1 MSRSFP
7 SERGPGLK
15 LTANQ
20 TEPDLGVPAQE
31 GQKRVFYDNFENASV
46 SLVIPAHNESESI
59 GSLLDKAIEVMKSL
73 GRPWEIIV
81 VDDGSSDQTL
91 DSIKDKPVKIIAHPY
106 NIGNGAAIKTG
117 IRHAC
122 GEIILMMDGDSQ
134 HDPGDIPRLIEQ
146 IGPYDMVIGARSNG
160 SQSTHRMVANQ
171 FYNLFASYVANFFIR
186 DLTSGFRAIKASVM
200 KRFTYLLPNTF
211 SYPTTITLAL
221 LRAGHSLC
229 YEPIVAAERKSKS
242 KIKLMRDGIR
252 FLLIIFK
259 IATFFSP
266 LKIFLPFSLLF
277 LAFGASNYAYTY
289 VTTHRLTN
297 MSVLC
302 FIASFLFFLL
312 GLISEQIAQLRFDR
326 SEDQG

>member
-1 MSRSFP
+1 
-7 SERGPGLK
+7 
-15 LTANQ
+15 LTAP
-20 TEPDLGVPAQE
+20 TSDLKIDSPLPIPSVQE
-31 GQKRVFYDNFENASV
+31 RPRRLFYDDYRGASV
-46 SLVIPAHNESESI
+46 SVIVPVHNEE
-59 GSLLDKAIEVMKSL
+59 DAIVNLVQQIILVLKLL
-73 GRPWEIIV
+73 GRPWEVVI
-81 VDDGSSDQTL
+81 VDDGSTDGTL
-91 DSIKDKPVKIIAHPY
+91 KRLEPLEVKVIAHPY

-122 GEIILMMDGDSQ
+122 GEIIVMMDGDGQ
-134 HDPGDIPRLIEQ
+134 HDPADISRLIEQ
-146 IGPYDMVIGARSNG
+146 IGSYDMVVGARSNG
-160 SQSTHRMVANQ
+160 SQNTHRMLANQ
-171 FYNLFASYVANFFIR
+171 FYNLFATYVAHFFIR
-186 DLTSGFRAIKASVM
+186 DLTSGFRAIKASVL

-211 SYPTTITLAL
+211 SYPTTLTLSL

-229 YEPIVAAERKSKS
+229 YEPIAAAERKSNS
-242 KIKLMRDGIR
+242 KIQPMRDGVR

-277 LAFGASNYAYTY
+277 MGLGISNYAYTY
-289 VTTHRLTN
+289 YTTHRLTN

-326 SEDQG
+326 SEEQG

>member
-1 MSRSFP
+1 
-7 SERGPGLK
+7 GTLK
-15 LTANQ
+15 
-20 TEPDLGVPAQE
+20 
-31 GQKRVFYDNFENASV
+31 R
-46 SLVIPAHNESESI
+46 IESW
-59 GSLLDKAIEVMKSL
+59 EVK
-73 GRPWEIIV
+73 V
-81 VDDGSSDQTL
+81 
-91 DSIKDKPVKIIAHPY
+91 IAHPY

-117 IRHAC
+117 IRRAC
-122 GEIILMMDGDSQ
+122 GEIILMMDGDGQ
-134 HDPGDIPRLIEQ
+134 HDPADIPRLIEQ

-160 SQSTHRMVANQ
+160 SQNTHRMVANQ
-171 FYNLFASYVANFFIR
+171 FYNLFASYVAHFFVR
-186 DLTSGFRAIKASVM
+186 DLTSGFRAIKASVL
-200 KRFTYLLPNTF
+200 KRFIYLLPNTF
-211 SYPTTITLAL
+211 SYPTTLTLCL

-242 KIKLMRDGIR
+242 KIKPVRDGVR

-326 SEDQG
+326 SEEQG

>member
-1 MSRSFP
+1 LKIDTLP
-7 SERGPGLK
+7 S
-15 LTANQ
+15 
-20 TEPDLGVPAQE
+20 VPSAQE
-31 GQKRVFYDNFENASV
+31 RPRRLFYDDYRGASV
-46 SLVIPAHNESESI
+46 SVIVPVHNEEDAI
-59 GSLLDKAIEVMKSL
+59 VSLIQQIILVLKGL
-73 GRPWEIIV
+73 GRPWEVVII
-81 VDDGSSDQTL
+81 DDGSTDGTL
-91 DSIKDKPVKIIAHPY
+91 KCLEPLEVKVIAHPY

-122 GEIILMMDGDSQ
+122 GEIILMMDGDGQ

-146 IGPYDMVIGARSNG
+146 IGPYDMSIGARSSG
-160 SQSTHRMVANQ
+160 SQNTHRMVANQ
-171 FYNLFASYVANFFIR
+171 FYNLFASYVAHFFIR
-186 DLTSGFRAIKASVM
+186 DLTSGFRAIKASVL

-211 SYPTTITLAL
+211 SYPTTLTLSL

-242 KIKLMRDGIR
+242 KIKPMRDGVR

-266 LKIFLPFSLLF
+266 LKIFLPFSVLF

-289 VTTHRLTN
+289 YTTHRLTN

-326 SEDQG
+326 SEEQG

>member
-1 MSRSFP
+1 MP
-7 SERGPGLK
+7 SAEERPRRL
-15 LTANQ
+15 L
-20 TEPDLGVPAQE
+20 
-31 GQKRVFYDNFENASV
+31 YDDYRGASV
-46 SLVIPAHNESESI
+46 SVIVPVHNEEE
-59 GSLLDKAIEVMKSL
+59 AIVNLIEQIVRVLKGL
-73 GRPWEIIV
+73 GRPWEVVI
-81 VDDGSSDQTL
+81 VDDGSTDQTL
-91 DSIKDKPVKIIAHPY
+91 KRIEPLEVKVIAHPY

-122 GEIILMMDGDSQ
+122 GEIILMMDGDGQ
-134 HDPGDIPRLIEQ
+134 HDPADIPRLIEQ
-146 IGPYDMVIGARSNG
+146 IGPYDMVVGARSNG
-160 SQSTHRMVANQ
+160 SQNTHRMLANH
-171 FYNLFASYVANFFIR
+171 FYNLFATYVAHFFIR
-186 DLTSGFRAIKASVM
+186 DLTSGFRAIKASVL

-211 SYPTTITLAL
+211 SYPTTLTLSL
-221 LRAGHSLC
+221 LRAGHSLR

-242 KIKLMRDGIR
+242 KIKPMRDGVR

-289 VTTHRLTN
+289 ITTHRLTN

-326 SEDQG
+326 SEEQG

>member
-1 MSRSFP
+1 M
-7 SERGPGLK
+7 
-15 LTANQ
+15 
-20 TEPDLGVPAQE
+20 
-31 GQKRVFYDNFENASV
+31 FYDDYRGASV
-46 SLVIPAHNESESI
+46 SVIVPVHNEE
-59 GSLLDKAIEVMKSL
+59 DAIVNLIQQIILVLKGL
-73 GRPWEIIV
+73 GRPWEVVI
-81 VDDGSSDQTL
+81 VDDGSTDETL
-91 DSIKDKPVKIIAHPY
+91 KRIESLEVKVIAHPY

-122 GEIILMMDGDSQ
+122 GEVILMMDGDGQ
-134 HDPGDIPRLIEQ
+134 HDPADIARLIEQ
-146 IGPYDMVIGARSNG
+146 IGPYDMVVGARSNG
-160 SQSTHRMVANQ
+160 SQNTHRLVANQ
-171 FYNLFASYVANFFIR
+171 FYNLFASYVAHFFIR
-186 DLTSGFRAIKASVM
+186 DLTSGFRAIKASVL

-221 LRAGHSLC
+221 LRSGHSLC
-229 YEPIVAAERKSKS
+229 YEPIVTAERRSKS
-242 KIKLMRDGIR
+242 KIRPMQDGIL

-277 LAFGASNYAYTY
+277 LAAGASNYAYTY
-289 VTTHRLTN
+289 YTTHRLTN

-326 SEDQG
+326 SEEQG